1 MATKIIVSYDGTEN
15 DRDALALGRM
25 FKDAG
30 ASLALAYVRHSKELG
45 GREALAEHEA
55 QELLDGGAEWLGDPQ
70 VPRYVVLDA
79 STPQGLR
86 ELAVGEQAS
95 AIVFGSAYRT
105 TPGHVDP
112 QASASRLME
121 GGSLA
126 IGIAPAGF
134 HDSAPSG
141 SMIAI
146 AAVDEEEDTSA
157 QQTAEGLASKFGATV
172 TKRASDDVGLLIIG
186 SKAPA
191 VQGSVLI
198 SAASSY
204 LIDLARCPALVLRR
218 GVPLTF

>member
-1 MATKIIVSYDGTEN
+1 MAAKIIVSYDGTDN
-15 DRDALALGRM
+15 DRDALALGRL

-30 ASLALAYVRHSKELG
+30 ASLALAYVRHAKETA

-55 QELLDGGAEWLGDPQ
+55 QALLDGGAEWLDDPD
-70 VPRYVVLDA
+70 VPRHVVLDA

-86 ELAVGEQAS
+86 ELAVSEEAS

-121 GGSLA
+121 GGPLA

-134 HDSAPSG
+134 HDTGSSAT
-141 SMIAI
+141 MVAI
-146 AAVDEEEDTSA
+146 AAVDEEGDTSA
-157 QQTAEGLASKFGATV
+157 EQTAEALASKFGATV
-172 TKRASDDVGLLIIG
+172 TKRASDDVGLLVIG

-191 VQGSVLI
+191 VQGSVLL
-198 SAASSY
+198 SAASAY
-204 LIDLARCPALVLRR
+204 LIDLARCPALVLPR